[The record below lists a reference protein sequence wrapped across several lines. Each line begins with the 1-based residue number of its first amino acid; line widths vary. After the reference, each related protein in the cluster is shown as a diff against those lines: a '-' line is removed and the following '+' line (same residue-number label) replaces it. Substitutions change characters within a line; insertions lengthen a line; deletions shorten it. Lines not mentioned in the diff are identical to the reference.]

1 MEKTFQVSQII
12 PWRPQRAVASNKYSS
27 VWSPR
32 VLEFP
37 SVRQASDLL
46 FTVLFI
52 IHILL
57 NI

>member
-1 MEKTFQVSQII
+1 MGKTFQVSQTV
-12 PWRPQRAVASNKYSS
+12 PWRPQRAVAYNKYSS
-27 VWSPR
+27 IWSPR

-37 SVRQASDLL
+37 SVRPVADLL